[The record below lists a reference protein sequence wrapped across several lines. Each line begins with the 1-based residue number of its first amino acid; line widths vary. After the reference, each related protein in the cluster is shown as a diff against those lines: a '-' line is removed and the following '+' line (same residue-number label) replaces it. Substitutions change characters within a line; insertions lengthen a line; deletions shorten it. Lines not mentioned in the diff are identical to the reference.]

1 MYIVHKRFK
10 HRGIYHVG
18 EKSDPPFN
26 LARGTALV
34 CKGNTLYTLDGK
46 PICYITSED
55 AHQHFANDKDG
66 RGLRR
71 GDLTQA
77 IQAQLQKK
85 NHHQER
91 WDKVWDD
98 RICQKYKRTEHA
110 DYWLWNH
117 DFFEAAIFDLEYILQ
132 LVKGV

>member
-10 HRGIYHVG
+10 HRGIYHFG
-18 EKSDPPFN
+18 AKSDPPFN
-26 LARGTALV
+26 LARGTVLL

-66 RGLRR
+66 QGLKRGQ
-71 GDLTQA
+71 LTQE

-98 RICQKYKRTEHA
+98 PICQKYKRTEHA

-117 DFFEAAIFDLEYILQ
+117 DFFEAPIFDLEYILQ